1 MQLAGKA
8 TELMAA
14 KRKREAEAPPPTARR
29 MYPLPPARQPAS
41 EGDDDKRMRRP
52 TAIMRANVEVA
63 HYTWACPARGSRQR
77 HLSADEVEADRAAA
91 AAPDVDAAAKAG
103 AARASRR
110 RRRRRTAAAVGGHHR
125 PGELA
130 ARREWRRRGVARAGA
145 AGGRTDP

>member
-29 MYPLPPARQPAS
+29 MYPLPPARKPAS

-63 HYTWACPARGSRQR
+63 RYMGVPGSRQR
-77 HLSADEVEADRAAA
+77 HLSADEVEADR
-91 AAPDVDAAAKAG
+91 PQPQHLSV
-103 AARASRR
+103 
-110 RRRRRTAAAVGGHHR
+110 
-125 PGELA
+125 
-130 ARREWRRRGVARAGA
+130 
-145 AGGRTDP
+145 